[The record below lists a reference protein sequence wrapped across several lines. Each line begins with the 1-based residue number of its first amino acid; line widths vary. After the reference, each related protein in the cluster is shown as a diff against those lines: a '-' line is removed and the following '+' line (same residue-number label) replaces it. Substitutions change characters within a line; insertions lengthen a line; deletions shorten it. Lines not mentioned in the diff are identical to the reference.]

1 MMKTPI
7 CALEVRGL
15 RKAYAAARGASA
27 RLVVAIDSFAL
38 AAGEQ
43 LALRGESGCGKS
55 TFLHLVAG
63 VLTPDAGEIFVAGE
77 SMAPASERIRDR
89 LRARRL
95 GYVFQTFNLLR
106 GCTCLENLV
115 LPMGFAGAVDESRAR
130 ALLERM
136 GVADLA
142 ARFPGELSVGQQQRV
157 AVARALVNRPAL
169 VLADE
174 PTANLDTKHATA
186 TLELLREACAE
197 HRAALLLVSHDERVL
212 GAFSRVRDFAEINRA
227 GAPAVVESED
237 LLLSCGSTSRR
248 SS

>member
-1 MMKTPI
+1 MRKT
-7 CALEVRGL
+7 
-15 RKAYAAARGASA
+15 YAAARGASA

-63 VLTPDAGEIFVAGE
+63 VLTPDAGDICVAGE
-77 SMAPASERIRDR
+77 AMAPAGERASDR

-106 GCTCLENLV
+106 GCTCLENLL
-115 LPMGFAGAVDESRAR
+115 LPMSFAGAIEEGRAR

-136 GVADLA
+136 GVGDLA

-157 AVARALVNRPAL
+157 AVARALVNRPTL

-174 PTANLDTKHATA
+174 PTANLDATHAAA
-186 TLELLREACAE
+186 TLGLLREACAE
-197 HRAALLLVSHDERVL
+197 HGAALLLVSHDERALSV
-212 GAFSRVRDFAEINRA
+212 FPTVRDFAEINCA
-227 GAPAVVESED
+227 GVSAAEIQRDS
-237 LLLSCGSTSRR
+237 LSS
-248 SS
+248 